1 MFFKKKILIYVLFR
15 FIRFGKNQVY
25 DAINTNLKHTDAT
38 AYIDEQVWKQ
48 RFSVGGLKLVLGRRA
63 LLEDKRFVWDILE

>member
-1 MFFKKKILIYVLFR
+1 MFR
-15 FIRFGKNQVY
+15 FDLFVSGNKQAY
-25 DAINTNLKHTDAT
+25 DATRCSEPTITNLKHTDAT
-38 AYIDEQVWKQ
+38 ADVDEQVWKQ